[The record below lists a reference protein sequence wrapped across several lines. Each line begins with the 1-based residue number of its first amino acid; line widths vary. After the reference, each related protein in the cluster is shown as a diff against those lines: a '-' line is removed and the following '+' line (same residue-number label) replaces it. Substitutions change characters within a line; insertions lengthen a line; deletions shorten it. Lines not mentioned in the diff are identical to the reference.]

1 MKIDLKALILFW
13 LLCQTNHAISQA
25 NAWEI
30 FNTSNSQIPDNTIRC
45 LQIDSLDRLWI
56 GTDNGLALRSTDG
69 SWQIFNES
77 NSGLA
82 DDYIRALAIDTNNA
96 LWIGTTLGGVQKFD
110 GSTWTTYNTGN
121 SDLVDNFIRTISV
134 DHNDKKWIGT
144 VEGLVYFDD
153 VNWTT
158 WQMAD
163 SPILTNNI
171 ASIGIGQSN
180 EKYIGTING
189 GLIYMD
195 NGTNFTGIYT
205 ILNAGVPDNSS
216 LKVKVDNLG
225 KPWYA
230 GSAGGLFTDQ
240 GNQTWMAFN
249 HNNSGLPTNSLTTM
263 EMDEIQNFYLGTQQ
277 CGLIIR
283 HYDQTW
289 TYYTTQNSELPENY
303 IVSLAKNGDDLWIGT
318 FSKGLVRFN
327 ESEVSVFEAEM
338 QNQLLLFPN
347 PVAEGGTIYFNRT
360 IENAEIRVFTLE
372 GKIHDAEFYV
382 NSDHSIQL
390 NGLSAGTYIIELA
403 ENDSAERIRFVVI

>member
-1 MKIDLKALILFW
+1 MKICLKAIILFW
-13 LLCQTNHAISQA
+13 FLCQTNNGISQA
-25 NAWEI
+25 DAWEI
-30 FNTSNSQIPDNTIRC
+30 FNTANSQIPDNTIRC
-45 LQIDSLDRLWI
+45 LQVDSLDRLWI

-82 DDYIRALAIDTNNA
+82 DDYVRALAVDTNNT

-134 DHNDKKWIGT
+134 DHYNNKWIGT

-171 ASIGIGQSN
+171 ASIGIGQDN

-195 NGTNFTGIYT
+195 SGTSFTGIYT

-230 GSAGGLFTDQ
+230 GSSGGLFTDT
-240 GNQTWMAFN
+240 GNQTWLAFN

-263 EMDEIQNFYLGTQQ
+263 ELDEIQNFYLGTQQ

-283 HYDQTW
+283 HFDQTW
-289 TYYTTQNSELPENY
+289 TYFTAQNSELPENH
-303 IVSLAKNGDDLWIGT
+303 ILSLVKNGDDLWIGT
-318 FSKGLVRFN
+318 FSKGLVRLR
-327 ESEVSVFEAEM
+327 EDELSVFETEK
-338 QNQLLLFPN
+338 QSQLVVFPN
-347 PVAEGGTIYFNRT
+347 PVAQEGIIYFNKSLDDT
-360 IENAEIRVFTLE
+360 KIRIFTPE
-372 GKIHDAEFYV
+372 GKLFDTTIHLS
-382 NSDHSIQL
+382 SDNSIQL
-390 NGLSAGTYIIELA
+390 NGLSAGTYLIELQK
-403 ENDSAERIRFVVI
+403 NDKAERIRFVIM